1 MLTLRRAENTVWWS
15 LVLILSAWV
24 LVPASRGA
32 ASEAKAVTVDTPA
45 AKSKATASTSKK
57 PSKRSTRSRRR
68 RSSFRTR
75 IARMKLQ
82 PERVTE
88 IQQSLIDAGY
98 LHQETT
104 GKWDSATRDA
114 MVRYQT
120 DNGFPATG
128 LPEAKSLMKLGL
140 GPHALPADVDPTFQ
154 AQARSSAS
162 ADDPEDA
169 DDGPS
174 EDSGSEVVPQ

>member
-1 MLTLRRAENTVWWS
+1 LRRANKSIWRS
-15 LVLILSAWV
+15 LAFVVSAWL
-24 LVPASRGA
+24 LVPANLGA
-32 ASEAKAVTVDTPA
+32 ASEAKTVAADTPA
-45 AKSKATASTSKK
+45 ARSKATASTSKK
-57 PSKRSTRSRRR
+57 STKRSARSRRRR

-75 IARMKLQ
+75 IARMKMQ

-98 LHQETT
+98 LHEEPT

-120 DNGFPATG
+120 DNGFAATG

-140 GPHALPADVDPTFQ
+140 GPHPLPPDVDPTFQ
-154 AQARSSAS
+154 AQARSSTS
-162 ADDPEDA
+162 PEDPEDA
-169 DDGPS
+169 DDGPA
-174 EDSGSEVVPQ
+174 EDAGSDAAPQ